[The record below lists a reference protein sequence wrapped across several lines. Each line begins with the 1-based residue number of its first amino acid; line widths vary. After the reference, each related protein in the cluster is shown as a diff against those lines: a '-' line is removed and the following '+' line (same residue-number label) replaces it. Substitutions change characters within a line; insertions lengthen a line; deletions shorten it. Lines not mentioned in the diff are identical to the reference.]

1 MRHVRSAAVVA
12 GLVAAVLA
20 GSASSA
26 LAGGG
31 GQTVNIF
38 PNPSAPG
45 TSTTFQ
51 VNCGSQMT
59 PGPATSATLEG
70 SSLGLAAQVPMQSG
84 GQTNEFVTTVVLPT
98 SLSPGTYSPDIVCSN
113 GVTASAT
120 LTVNQVPTPAPV
132 TGDGTT
138 ATATNSMLTNAGF
151 ALLGLGAIVGGV
163 LLRRRRSGS

>member
-1 MRHVRSAAVVA
+1 VVA
-12 GLVAAVLA
+12 GLVTAVLA

-31 GQTVNIF
+31 RTVNIF

-51 VNCGSQMT
+51 VNCGSQSAA
-59 PGPATSATLEG
+59 GPATSATLEG

-113 GVTASAT
+113 GVTASAA
-120 LTVNQVPTPAPV
+120 LTVNAVPTPAPV

-138 ATATNSMLTNAGF
+138 ATATNSMLTNVGF

-163 LLRRRRSGS
+163 LLRRRRSGT